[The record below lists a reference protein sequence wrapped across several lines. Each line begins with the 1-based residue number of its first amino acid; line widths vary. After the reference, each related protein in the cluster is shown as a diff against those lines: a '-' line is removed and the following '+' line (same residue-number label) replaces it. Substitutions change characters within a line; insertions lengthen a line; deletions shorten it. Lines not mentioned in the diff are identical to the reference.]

1 MLRILGTRLARA
13 CGTVPTPRQWAEVV
27 LLFGIFLAAALPVGL
42 ASGLL
47 TFSPAREGV
56 GALVAF
62 AAVALAVPALFEET
76 LFRAALLPHPRE
88 LLPCRWVALA
98 VLAGVT
104 LFVLGHPLVAW
115 LLAPATRPLAY
126 HPVFLGLCA
135 VFGVFASLAYLR
147 TGSVWPCVL
156 MHWAVVVGWKIW
168 FGGWIFAFGPPGP

>member
-1 MLRILGTRLARA
+1 MLRILGTRLVRA
-13 CGTVPTPRQWAEVV
+13 YGTIPTPRQWAEVV
-27 LLFGIFLAAALPVGL
+27 LLLALFLAAALPVGL

-47 TFSPAREGV
+47 TYAPAQEGA
-56 GALVAF
+56 GALLVF
-62 AAVALAVPALFEET
+62 AAVALAVPSLFEET

-88 LLPCRWVALA
+88 RRPAVWVALS
-98 VLAGVT
+98 VVAGVT

-126 HPVFLGLCA
+126 HPVFLGLCT

-147 TGSVWPCVL
+147 TGSIWPSAL

>member
-13 CGTVPTPRQWAEVV
+13 YGTVPTPRQWVEVV
-27 LLFGIFLAAALPVGL
+27 FLFGIFTAAALPVGL

-47 TFSPAREGV
+47 TLSPAREDA

-62 AAVALAVPALFEET
+62 AAVALAVPCLFEET

-88 LLPCRWVALA
+88 RCPGPWLALS
-98 VLAGVT
+98 VLAAVA

-126 HPVFLGLCA
+126 HPVFLGLCT
-135 VFGVFASLAYLR
+135 VFGVLASAAYLR
-147 TGSVWPCVL
+147 TGSIWPSAL

-168 FGGWIFAFGPPGP
+168 FGGWILAFGPPGP